1 MTNTAELD
9 SVRRLH
15 VMAASIPGAHLTE
28 RVVPAPFEAVWGVMS
43 DLEGSFGAFQPDMK
57 SVRVTRR
64 DGDRLEVLARSHFG
78 LRARFDVVLHP
89 GWCWMQSRFVI
100 IGMAAAATSGGT
112 RIALTGGVRIPGR
125 AAILPLLV
133 KREGA
138 ISMRRLTDLVTPE
151 NL

>member
-1 MTNTAELD
+1 MTDTADLD

-28 RVVPAPFEAVWGVMS
+28 RVVPAPFDAVWGVMS
-43 DLEGSFGAFQPDMK
+43 DLEGSFGAFQPDMR

-78 LRARFDVVLHP
+78 LRARFDVVLQP

-100 IGMAAAATSGGT
+100 IGMAAAAALPGGT

-138 ISMRRLTDLVTPE
+138 TSMRRLTDLVR
-151 NL
+151 

>member
-1 MTNTAELD
+1 MTDTADLD

-28 RVVPAPFEAVWGVMS
+28 RIVPAPFDTVWGVMS

-64 DGDRLEVLARSHFG
+64 DGDRLEVLARSHLG
-78 LRARFDVVLHP
+78 LRARFDVVLQP

-100 IGMAAAATSGGT
+100 IGMAAAAASGGT

-125 AAILPLLV
+125 AAILPLFV

-138 ISMRRLTDLVTPE
+138 TSMRRLTDLVRYGNP
-151 NL
+151 